1 MTDPTT
7 TDPATTGTTTGTGK
21 RAPHETLDAQ
31 LIRYW
36 EREAARFEALAERA
50 RFGWL
55 GRGSARR
62 AQRARDMAERARAK
76 EVARGRLPATGPA
89 AARATARATARE
101 GDSPG

>member
-1 MTDPTT
+1 M
-7 TDPATTGTTTGTGK
+7 TDPATTDPAITNPATGGTGK

-36 EREAARFEALAERA
+36 EREAARFEALAQRA

-55 GRGSARR
+55 GRGYARR

-76 EVARGRLPATGPA
+76 EVARRRLPAAGPA
-89 AARATARATARE
+89 SAAATE